1 MEKHWCILEPDLQ
14 IVKKLTQDLAC
25 TPAFAKILVN
35 RKIESA
41 EQAVTFLHP
50 SLKDLRPPFALKDMD
65 AAVHR
70 IGQAIAGGEKILIF
84 GDYDVDGV
92 TSAIVILEF
101 LNHTGTNPS
110 LYIPHRLTE
119 GYGLQIQHVIDYAI
133 PKKIELIIT
142 TDCGSSSH
150 EAVQAARS
158 AGIDVIV
165 TDHHRVSNRRPAP
178 DAIAMV
184 NPKRPDCEVG
194 FEHLSGVGVAFML
207 TVSLRKHLREIDF
220 WHARSEPNLLRLCD
234 LVALGTVAD
243 AVPLV
248 AENRIL
254 THAGINLIKAGKT
267 RPGLKRLLE
276 VSGINGTTISSE
288 DIAYKIV
295 PRLNAAGRLEHA
307 QTAAD
312 LLTAQDLATA
322 GQLAQSLDM
331 LNSARKETESEIL
344 TEIHNY
350 MAKNPQET
358 NKSAIVLAHPNW
370 HEGVLGIVAARLVN
384 RYSRPVVLI
393 STRDGLGK
401 GSARSI
407 AGLDVYRT
415 LSACSQCLETYGGH
429 SMAAGLR
436 IKEDRIEVF
445 KEIFETSVKNAI
457 RPDNFAPKLL
467 IDCELGFNEISD
479 RLLDEIDT
487 LGPFGPGNPG
497 PVFMAQNV
505 TVKTSQIVGRQHRRM
520 RLCQP
525 ASGNR
530 KSLGAIYFNSVTGA
544 PPPEAYDKIAFRLN
558 WNRWNDEKY
567 LQLIIEAAEP

>member
-220 WHARSEPNLLRLCD
+220 WHARSEPNL
-234 LVALGTVAD
+234 
-243 AVPLV
+243 
-248 AENRIL
+248 
-254 THAGINLIKAGKT
+254 
-267 RPGLKRLLE
+267 
-276 VSGINGTTISSE
+276 
-288 DIAYKIV
+288 
-295 PRLNAAGRLEHA
+295 
-307 QTAAD
+307 
-312 LLTAQDLATA
+312 
-322 GQLAQSLDM
+322 
-331 LNSARKETESEIL
+331 
-344 TEIHNY
+344 
-350 MAKNPQET
+350 
-358 NKSAIVLAHPNW
+358 
-370 HEGVLGIVAARLVN
+370 
-384 RYSRPVVLI
+384 
-393 STRDGLGK
+393 
-401 GSARSI
+401 
-407 AGLDVYRT
+407 
-415 LSACSQCLETYGGH
+415 
-429 SMAAGLR
+429 
-436 IKEDRIEVF
+436 
-445 KEIFETSVKNAI
+445 
-457 RPDNFAPKLL
+457 
-467 IDCELGFNEISD
+467 
-479 RLLDEIDT
+479 
-487 LGPFGPGNPG
+487 
-497 PVFMAQNV
+497 
-505 TVKTSQIVGRQHRRM
+505 
-520 RLCQP
+520 
-525 ASGNR
+525 
-530 KSLGAIYFNSVTGA
+530 
-544 PPPEAYDKIAFRLN
+544 
-558 WNRWNDEKY
+558 
-567 LQLIIEAAEP
+567 